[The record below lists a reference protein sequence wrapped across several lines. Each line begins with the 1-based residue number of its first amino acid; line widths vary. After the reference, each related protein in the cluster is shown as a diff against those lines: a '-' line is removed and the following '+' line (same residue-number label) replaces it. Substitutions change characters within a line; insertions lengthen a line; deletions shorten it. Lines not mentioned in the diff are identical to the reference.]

1 MNKNLFKDKLENNE
15 FIYTSEVSPERGTDL
30 SKIKIILKSLKDKI
44 TAFNGP
50 LLSNLTFAYT
60 LFSRAG
66 L

>member
-44 TAFNGP
+44 TAFNVTDNQGA
-50 LLSNLTFAYT
+50 NINIIVIKRF
-60 LFSRAG
+60 
-66 L
+66 